1 MTTRGEKLLQQVP
14 ELPEADRTA
23 IAARLIERLDSEA
36 DEGVEAAW
44 ADEIRRRIAA
54 IDSGQERI
62 LDWDD
67 VEARL
72 FRLASEPPSR

>member
-1 MTTRGEKLLQQVP
+1 MTTRGEELLQQVL

-23 IAARLIERLDSEA
+23 IAAKLIESLDAEA

-54 IDSGQERI
+54 IDSGQERL
-62 LDWDD
+62 LDWDE

-72 FRLASEPPSR
+72 FRRRA